1 MGDKQQSLC
10 LLAVEG
16 KGSDQCC
23 SKMERLMGTLAECMV
38 AVVGKEVDV
47 CIRELETIRLQLPL
61 WTGVLSKLLFCFFFQ
76 LVLLAGEY

>member
-1 MGDKQQSLC
+1 
-10 LLAVEG
+10 
-16 KGSDQCC
+16 
-23 SKMERLMGTLAECMV
+23 MGTLAECMV

-76 LVLLAGEY
+76 LVLLAEEY